1 MATYSRILACKVPR
15 AEETLDP
22 PCEEI
27 ILFYYMALDAYEL
40 NYNPYLQI
48 TM

>member
-1 MATYSRILACKVPR
+1 MATYSGILACKVPR

-27 ILFYYMALDAYEL
+27 ILFYYTALDAYEL
-40 NYNPYLQI
+40 SSNPYLQI
-48 TM
+48 AM